1 METSD
6 SVDTPMVE
14 KSKPNA
20 DLQGKEVDPTRYHGM
35 IGSLIYLNA
44 CRPDLVFNV
53 FMCARY
59 QAKSIEKHLHATL
72 TMLVAKILKEVHLE
86 SAIALC
92 CNNIQHSR
100 SKHIDIKYNF
110 IKEQVENGVVELY
123 FVKTK
128 YQLANIFIK
137 ALGRESLDF
146 LINKLGMRSMSP
158 ETMKRL
164 AEEEEE

>member
-6 SVDTPMVE
+6 LVDTPMVE
-14 KSKPNA
+14 KSKP
-20 DLQGKEVDPTRYHGM
+20 DVDPQGKEVDPTRYHGM
-35 IGSLIYLNA
+35 IGSLMYLNA
-44 CRPDLVFNV
+44 CRPNLIFDV

-59 QAKSIEKHLHATL
+59 QAKPIEKNLHVML
-72 TMLVAKILKEVHLE
+72 TMLVAKILEEVHLE
-86 SAIALC
+86 VCSYWVK
-92 CNNIQHSR
+92 N
-100 SKHIDIKYNF
+100 KYHF

-123 FVKTK
+123 FVRTK

-164 AEEEEE
+164 AKEEEEEE